1 MVVSKNF
8 DWCGEYN
15 IPKVVVNIGNN
26 ESFITIYDS
35 SKIRKVSHMKEVL
48 DWLKSIE
55 LTRKILQR
63 SEYLLL
69 AEWKGNNIL
78 YDLKL
83 KSTRNKHID
92 FDINIS
98 SIEMFVYIVISLF
111 YKEK

>member
-1 MVVSKNF
+1 MVVSKIF

-15 IPKVVVNIGNN
+15 IQKVVVDISND
-26 ESFITIYDS
+26 ESFITIYDY

-55 LTRKILQR
+55 LTSKILQR

-69 AEWKGNNIL
+69 AEWKGHNIL
-78 YDLKL
+78 YNLKF
-83 KSTRNKHID
+83 KQTRTEHVD
-92 FDINIS
+92 FNINIS
-98 SIEMFVYIVISLF
+98 SIEMLAYIVISLF

>member
-1 MVVSKNF
+1 MVVSKIF

-15 IPKVVVNIGNN
+15 IQKVVVDIGND

-55 LTRKILQR
+55 LTNKILQR

-69 AEWKGNNIL
+69 AEWKGHNIL
-78 YDLKL
+78 YDLNFKP
-83 KSTRNKHID
+83 THTEHVD
-92 FDINIS
+92 FDIKIS
-98 SIEMFVYIVISLF
+98 SIELLAYIVISLF
-111 YKEK
+111 YKGK